1 MTKIEQIERK
11 LDLNDRI
18 SVSALDKKTK
28 QFFPSCFLLI
38 FAVHVLPFLVL
49 PKSISV
55 AAASSLSLVVSWYFL
70 YKLRRSLSSAALKG
84 DSLILNNISKKNC
97 VTSIRS
103 IRKIKT
109 KRIGNTMIT
118 ALHYNL
124 DGTMRRAVL
133 VSNTKH
139 TKHPSPSEVIRSAQR
154 YFKNKRQIYKPGSV
168 S

>member
-1 MTKIEQIERK
+1 MTKVQQLEQK

-18 SVSALDKKTK
+18 PISTLDKKSK
-28 QFFPSCFLLI
+28 KILPSCFLTI
-38 FAVHVLPFLVL
+38 FVVHIAVLFLL
-49 PKSISV
+49 PKSIPFILINFS
-55 AAASSLSLVVSWYFL
+55 FL
-70 YKLRRSLSSAALKG
+70 LISFFFIRKMQKLLASAALKG
-84 DSLILNNISKKNC
+84 DALILNTIDNKNC

-109 KRIGNTMIT
+109 NKIGNRIIT

-124 DGTMRRAVL
+124 DGSSRKAVL
-133 VSNTKH
+133 VSTLKNTEE
-139 TKHPSPSEVIRSAQR
+139 PSPSEMIKSAQR